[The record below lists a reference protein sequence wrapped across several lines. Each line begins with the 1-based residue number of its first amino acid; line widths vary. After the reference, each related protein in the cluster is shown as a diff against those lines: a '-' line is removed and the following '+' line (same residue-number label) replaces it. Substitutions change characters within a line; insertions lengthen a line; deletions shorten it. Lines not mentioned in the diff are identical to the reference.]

1 MKRWICLIL
10 IIFCATTVAFAG
22 NNYDDQINDLEG
34 QKDEL
39 QDQLDDIRDQQKDVK
54 SDISQKLKDLRTLDS
69 KIQEREGEI
78 DELETRIRGLLTQ
91 IDYKKAELSE
101 SEKNYKEYME
111 LFNQRL
117 RAMYMNSDMDYM
129 ELMLTA
135 QSISELAVRLDMVSY
150 IAESDQ
156 KLLEDLN
163 NTKILIRHQK
173 YELELSEQEMRT
185 KKQTVVDAKAELEV
199 SSAEKQSLYNDLQ
212 DRYED
217 LKKAEDEIEAQEKAV
232 GEEIKRLQMERDYV
246 GGEMTWPAPG
256 YYRVTSKFGQRFHP
270 VLKRWKLHT
279 GMDLGV
285 PSGSKIVA
293 ANEGVVLIAKYNVAY
308 GNYIVI
314 DHGGGITT
322 LYAHNK
328 KLLVSPGQ
336 TVKRGQVI
344 SYSGSTGY
352 STGPHL
358 HFEVRINGEYQNP
371 MDYLKN

>member
-1 MKRWICLIL
+1 MKKWISFLLIL
-10 IIFCATTVAFAG
+10 TCVSSLAFAG
-22 NNYDDQINDLEG
+22 TNYDEQIDDLEG
-34 QKDEL
+34 EKDQLEDRLDDMRDQKD
-39 QDQLDDIRDQQKDVK
+39 DVK
-54 SDISQKLKDLRTLDS
+54 SNISQNLKEIRTLDG

-91 IDYKKAELSE
+91 IDYKKMELSD
-101 SEKNYKEYME
+101 SENEYEAYMA
-111 LFNQRL
+111 LFNKRL

-150 IAESDQ
+150 IAENDQ
-156 KLLEDLN
+156 KLLKDLN

-185 KKQTVVDAKAELEV
+185 KMQTVVDAKKELMD
-199 SSAEKQSLYNDLQ
+199 SSSQKQSIYDNLQ
-212 DRYED
+212 DQYEA
-217 LKKAEDEIEAQEKAV
+217 LKKAVDEIEAEEKAV
-232 GEEIKRLQMERDYV
+232 NDEIKRLQMERDYV
-246 GGEMTWPAPG
+246 GGEMAWPAPG
-256 YYRVTSKFGQRFHP
+256 YYYVTSEFGQRFHP

-279 GMDLGV
+279 GIDLRV
-285 PSGSKIVA
+285 PSGSKIVS
-293 ANEGVVLIAKYNVAY
+293 ANDGVVLIAKYNVAY
-308 GNYIVI
+308 GNYIVV
-314 DHGGGITT
+314 DHGGGIST

-328 KLLVSPGQ
+328 KLLVSAGQ

-358 HFEVRINGEYQNP
+358 HFEYRINGEYQNP
-371 MDYLKN
+371 LEYLKK

>member
-1 MKRWICLIL
+1 MSSLV
-10 IIFCATTVAFAG
+10 FAT

-34 QKDEL
+34 KKDDLHDEL
-39 QDQLDDIRDQQKDVK
+39 NDIRDQQQGVKD
-54 SDISQKLKDLRTLDS
+54 DISKNLNEIRSLDT
-69 KIQEREGEI
+69 KIQARQGEI
-78 DELETRIRGLLTQ
+78 DELETRIRGLMTQ
-91 IDYKKAELSE
+91 IEYKKTDLSE
-101 SEKNYKEYME
+101 SEYEYAKYME
-111 LFNQRL
+111 LFNKRL

-150 IAESDQ
+150 IAENDQ

-185 KKQTVVDAKAELEV
+185 KMQTVVDAKGELLAA
-199 SSAEKQSLYNDLQ
+199 STEKKSIYDTLQ
-212 DRYED
+212 DQYAE
-217 LKKAEDEIEAQEKAV
+217 LKKAVAEMEAQEKAV
-232 GEEIKRLQMERDYV
+232 GDEIKRLQMERDYV
-246 GGEMTWPAPG
+246 GGELAWPAPG
-256 YYRVTSKFGQRFHP
+256 YYYVTSKFGQRFHP

-279 GMDLGV
+279 GIDLRV

-293 ANEGVVLIAKYNVAY
+293 ANAGVVLIAKYNVAY
-308 GNYIVI
+308 GNYVVI
-314 DHGGGITT
+314 DHGGGIST

-328 KLLVSPGQ
+328 KLLVSAGQ

-358 HFEVRINGEYQNP
+358 HFEYRINGEYQNP
-371 MDYLKN
+371 LDYLKK

>member
-1 MKRWICLIL
+1 MKKWIAFLLIL
-10 IIFCATTVAFAG
+10 TCVSSLAFAS

-34 QKDEL
+34 KKDDLHDEL
-39 QDQLDDIRDQQKDVK
+39 NDIRDQQQGVK
-54 SDISQKLKDLRTLDS
+54 EDISQNLNEIRSLDR
-69 KIQEREGEI
+69 KIQARQGEI
-78 DELETRIRGLLTQ
+78 DELETRIRGLMTQ
-91 IDYKKAELSE
+91 IEYKKTDLSE
-101 SEKNYKEYME
+101 SEYEYARYME
-111 LFNQRL
+111 LFNKRL

-150 IAESDQ
+150 IAENDQ
-156 KLLEDLN
+156 RLLEDLN

-185 KKQTVVDAKAELEV
+185 KMQTVVDAKSELLV
-199 SSAEKQSLYNDLQ
+199 ASTEKKSIYDTLQ
-212 DRYED
+212 DQYAE
-217 LKKAEDEIEAQEKAV
+217 LKKAVAEMEAQEKAV
-232 GEEIKRLQMERDYV
+232 GDEIKRLQMERDYV
-246 GGEMTWPAPG
+246 GGELAWPSPG
-256 YYRVTSKFGQRFHP
+256 YYYVTSKFGQRFHP

-279 GMDLGV
+279 GIDLRV

-293 ANEGVVLIAKYNVAY
+293 ANAGVVLIAKYNVAY
-308 GNYIVI
+308 GNYVVI
-314 DHGGGITT
+314 DHGGGIST

-328 KLLVSPGQ
+328 KLLVSAGQ

-358 HFEVRINGEYQNP
+358 HFEYRINGEYQNP
-371 MDYLKN
+371 LDYLKK

>member
-1 MKRWICLIL
+1 MKKWIAFLLIL
-10 IIFCATTVAFAG
+10 TCVSSLAFAS

-34 QKDEL
+34 KKDDLHDEL
-39 QDQLDDIRDQQKDVK
+39 TDIRDQQQGVK
-54 SDISQKLKDLRTLDS
+54 EDISQNLNEIRSLDR
-69 KIQEREGEI
+69 KIQAREGEI
-78 DELETRIRGLLTQ
+78 DELETRIRGLMTQ
-91 IDYKKAELSE
+91 IEYKKTDLSE
-101 SEKNYKEYME
+101 SEYEYARYME
-111 LFNQRL
+111 LFNKRL

-150 IAESDQ
+150 IAENDQ

-185 KKQTVVDAKAELEV
+185 KMQTVVDAKGELLV
-199 SSAEKQSLYNDLQ
+199 ASTEKRSIYDTLQ
-212 DRYED
+212 DQYAE
-217 LKKAEDEIEAQEKAV
+217 LKKAVAEMEAQEKAV
-232 GEEIKRLQMERDYV
+232 GDEIKRLQMERDYV
-246 GGEMTWPAPG
+246 GGELAWPSPG
-256 YYRVTSKFGQRFHP
+256 YYYVTSKFGQRFHP

-279 GMDLGV
+279 GIDLRV

-293 ANEGVVLIAKYNVAY
+293 ANAGVVLIAKYNVAY
-308 GNYIVI
+308 GNYVVI
-314 DHGGGITT
+314 DHGGGIST

-328 KLLVSPGQ
+328 KLLVSAGQ

-344 SYSGSTGY
+344 TYSGSTGY

-358 HFEVRINGEYQNP
+358 HFEYRINGEYQNP
-371 MDYLKN
+371 LDYLKK

>member
-1 MKRWICLIL
+1 MKKWIAFLLIL
-10 IIFCATTVAFAG
+10 TCMSSLVFAT

-34 QKDEL
+34 KKDDLHDEL
-39 QDQLDDIRDQQKDVK
+39 NDIRDQQQGVKD
-54 SDISQKLKDLRTLDS
+54 DISKNLNEIRSLDT
-69 KIQEREGEI
+69 KIQARQGEI
-78 DELETRIRGLLTQ
+78 DELETRIRGLMTQ
-91 IDYKKAELSE
+91 IEYKKTDLSE
-101 SEKNYKEYME
+101 SEYEYAKYME
-111 LFNQRL
+111 LFNKRL

-150 IAESDQ
+150 IAENDQ

-185 KKQTVVDAKAELEV
+185 KMQTVVDAKGELLAA
-199 SSAEKQSLYNDLQ
+199 STEKKSIYDTLQ
-212 DRYED
+212 DQYAE
-217 LKKAEDEIEAQEKAV
+217 LKKAVAEMEAQEKAV
-232 GEEIKRLQMERDYV
+232 GDEIKRLQMERDYV
-246 GGEMTWPAPG
+246 GGELAWPAPG
-256 YYRVTSKFGQRFHP
+256 YYYVTSKFGQRFHP

-279 GMDLGV
+279 GIDLRV

-293 ANEGVVLIAKYNVAY
+293 ANAGVVLIAKYNVAY
-308 GNYIVI
+308 GNYVVI
-314 DHGGGITT
+314 DHGGGIST

-328 KLLVSPGQ
+328 KLLVSAGQ

-358 HFEVRINGEYQNP
+358 HFEYRINGEYQNP
-371 MDYLKN
+371 LDYLKK

>member
-1 MKRWICLIL
+1 MKKWMSFLLIL
-10 IIFCATTVAFAG
+10 VCLSSLAFAG
-22 NNYDDQINDLEG
+22 TNYDEQIDDLEG
-34 QKDEL
+34 EK
-39 QDQLDDIRDQQKDVK
+39 DQLEDRLEDIRDQKDDVK
-54 SDISQKLKDLRTLDS
+54 SNISQNLKDLRALDN

-91 IDYKKAELSE
+91 IDYKKMELSD
-101 SEKNYKEYME
+101 SENEYAEYMD
-111 LFNQRL
+111 LFNKRL

-150 IAESDQ
+150 IAENDQ

-173 YELELSEQEMRT
+173 YELELSEQEMRS
-185 KKQTVVDAKAELEV
+185 KKQTVVSAKEELLN
-199 SSAEKQSLYNDLQ
+199 SSAQKQSIYDNLQ
-212 DRYED
+212 DQYEA

-232 GEEIKRLQMERDYV
+232 SDEIKRLQMERDYV
-246 GGEMTWPAPG
+246 GGELMWPSPG
-256 YYRVTSKFGQRFHP
+256 YYHVTSNFGQRFHP

-279 GMDLGV
+279 GIDLRV

-308 GNYIVI
+308 GNYVVI
-314 DHGGGITT
+314 DHGGGIST

-328 KLLVSPGQ
+328 KLLVSAGQ
-336 TVKRGQVI
+336 TVQRGQVVA
-344 SYSGSTGY
+344 YSGSTGY

-358 HFEVRINGEYQNP
+358 HFEYRINGEYQNP
-371 MDYLKN
+371 LDYLKK